1 MIPFDAQKTSFK
13 RIRFLQCFIGI
24 LFLILACAI
33 FYRQGIQF
41 YRFNKLGNQQ
51 CLRRI
56 LRPGIRGTIY
66 DCKGRVLATHRN
78 CYCLYVDLNGF
89 RNSFA
94 AFCKKNKD
102 KATQQEQLWALVYD
116 ELLSYAKQIGS
127 VPFQVSPQKLL
138 QHYQQNLLLP
148 LKISQDLPQDLYAE
162 LLNRLPY
169 NSPFQVS
176 VEYVRHYPYGSAA
189 CHVIGY
195 VTQTTDLE
203 TAHLPG
209 NDLRTFF
216 LPSEQGQNGIEKQ
229 YDAYLS
235 GRNGGEIWRVT
246 PSGKKQ
252 EQILEIP
259 SVNGQDLTL
268 SLDIELQKVCE
279 NAMEGMKGSVSIV
292 DIATGG
298 VLAMVSRPG
307 FNLNELTPVLPQQT
321 FEEIN
326 ARGAWLNRA
335 IQGLYPPGSTF
346 KVVGMSAGL
355 RAHLFDSQTTY
366 TCTGIYSIDSLRMR
380 CHNRNG
386 HGSIHPMEAI
396 TVSCNPFFIHYG
408 LQLGVQGLRDESI
421 LYQLHQPTG
430 IDLPWETKR
439 ACIPSPQWKREK
451 LKDGWA
457 LGDTANMSIGQG
469 YLLVTPF
476 RMACFAAAVAQNRTV
491 FQPHLACVPQPPY
504 EVPQALLPDQWEFLK
519 KGMTQIGARYISFL
533 PTALK
538 TGTAQ
543 VKVAH
548 SNSYTHIGWMIGF
561 APADHPQIA
570 FCIQIEQQGTGDEF
584 WGGRTCA
591 PIAKEFLS
599 HCLQKGILQR

>member
-1 MIPFDAQKTSFK
+1 MIPFDAQKTNFK

-24 LFLILACAI
+24 LFFILALAI

-56 LRPGIRGTIY
+56 LHPGIRGTIY
-66 DCKGRVLATHRN
+66 DCKGRVLATHRDS
-78 CYCLYVDLNGF
+78 YCLYVDLNGF
-89 RNSFA
+89 RKPFDS
-94 AFCKKNKD
+94 FCKKNND
-102 KATQQEQLWALVYD
+102 KAAQQEQLWAFVHD
-116 ELLSYAKQIGS
+116 ALLPYAQQIGS
-127 VPFQVSPQKLL
+127 IPFQISPKKLL
-138 QHYQQNLLLP
+138 QHYQQNILLP

-169 NSPFQVS
+169 NSPFQVGI
-176 VEYVRHYPYGSAA
+176 EYVRHYPYGSSA

-195 VTQTTDLE
+195 VTQTTNLE
-203 TAHLPG
+203 TEHLPG

-216 LPSEQGQNGIEKQ
+216 LLREKGQNGIEKQ
-229 YDAYLS
+229 YDAVLS

-246 PSGKKQ
+246 PSGRKQ

-259 SVNGQDLTL
+259 SVNGQDLNL

-279 NAMEGMKGSVSIV
+279 NAMKGMKGSVSIV

-298 VLAMVSRPG
+298 VLAMVSQPG
-307 FNLNELTPVLPQQT
+307 FNLNELTPVLSQKT

-326 ARGAWLNRA
+326 ARGAWINRA
-335 IQGLYPPGSTF
+335 IQGLYPPGSIY
-346 KVVGMSAGL
+346 KPVVMSAGL
-355 RAHLFDSQTTY
+355 RANLFDSQTTY
-366 TCTGIYSIDSLRMR
+366 TCTGSYSIGSHKIR
-380 CHNRNG
+380 CHNRSG
-386 HGSIHPMEAI
+386 HGTIHPMRAI
-396 TVSCNPFFIHYG
+396 QVSCNPFFIHYG
-408 LQLGVQGLRDESI
+408 LQLGAQGLHDESI

-430 IDLPWETKR
+430 IDLPYETKH

-451 LKDGWA
+451 FKDGWA
-457 LGDTANMSIGQG
+457 SGDTANMSIGQG

-476 RMACFAAAVAQNRTV
+476 RMACFAAAIAQNRTV
-491 FQPHLACVPQPPY
+491 FQPHLVAPPPPI
-504 EVPQALLPDQWEFLK
+504 EPAQALPQEPWNLLK
-519 KGMTQIGARYISFL
+519 QSLTQVGAYYIPFL
-533 PTALK
+533 PTVVK

-584 WGGRTCA
+584 WGGSTCA
-591 PIAKEFLS
+591 PIAKAVLS
-599 HCLQKGILQR
+599 DCLRKGIIQ